1 MKSQD
6 YPTSLLAKMLQ
17 LAKKSFLYNNRT
29 IFITEIAETDDVF
42 IVCVSQN
49 SGSNIIVN
57 QIEKDVDDFIAIL
70 VPVEMERKVIHQAN
84 KPMQAVVKKPDAL
97 DIAQPIQD
105 ILTDKLNKIKNGN
118 FDEKDRVEV
127 RAVREIT
134 ATAIQIASMEL
145 RIRLSNVK

>member
-17 LAKKSFLYNNRT
+17 LPKKAFLYNNRT

-49 SGSNIIVN
+49 SGSNIIIT
-57 QIEKDVDDFIAIL
+57 QSIEDVDAFILSLTLIEGQKQIPQYAQKPTQAI
-70 VPVEMERKVIHQAN
+70 
-84 KPMQAVVKKPDAL
+84 VKKPDTL

-105 ILTDKLNKIKNGN
+105 ILTEKLNKIKNGN
-118 FDEKDRVEV
+118 FDEKDRIEV
-127 RAVREIT
+127 RAVREMT
-134 ATAIQIASMEL
+134 V
-145 RIRLSNVK
+145 RHSNSEHGTTY